1 MFFKNSE
8 KLEGSNILKTSN
20 KRTLAPSDITSNNSV
35 IYIAKLRKKTKV
47 YFVPTEITY
56 DIEQEDN
63 LILKQNQPLILI
75 DLQKNKIN
83 EEKSDILKVVQYK
96 EILAT
101 EKNYKYVTDL
111 VVDKKE
117 LYKNITIE
125 SR

>member
-1 MFFKNSE
+1 M
-8 KLEGSNILKTSN
+8 
-20 KRTLAPSDITSNNSV
+20 
-35 IYIAKLRKKTKV
+35 
-47 YFVPTEITY
+47 
-56 DIEQEDN
+56 
-63 LILKQNQPLILI
+63 
-75 DLQKNKIN
+75 QKNKIN